1 MLGMPGEEQNVDTLE
16 GFSQLPLC
24 MNRGVH
30 LTIAREAR
38 NLDFGVKFYNI
49 KMLTTNPYSNNT
61 VDYNESSRKPQ

>member
-1 MLGMPGEEQNVDTLE
+1 MPGEEQNVDTLE
-16 GFSQLPLC
+16 GSSQLPLC

-38 NLDFGVKFYNI
+38 NLDFWVKFYNI

-61 VDYNESSRKPQ
+61 VNYNESSRKPQ